1 MWGEFVSHHGGKTR
15 SAWSKMQC
23 DIWAGNRLIGENSIS
38 ERCFVSG
45 RGSQPSGMGLPRSQ
59 LTLCCWDTNC
69 VQFGKLNTANIIV
82 SKKGTYNVVYQRIRS
97 CPSGLWFCSLNSHWI
112 TWKFSPTDAECF
124 YLRGVSTIFFFFL
137 GGKSSEFVTVVIV
150 RDHLMWDMREATY
163 DIFFSFKRSHTYLL
177 FHH

>member
-45 RGSQPSGMGLPRSQ
+45 RGSQPSGVGLPRSQ

-124 YLRGVSTIFFFFL
+124 YLRDKISRFFVLGFHHFFFF
-137 GGKSSEFVTVVIV
+137 F
-150 RDHLMWDMREATY
+150 
-163 DIFFSFKRSHTYLL
+163 
-177 FHH
+177 